1 MSKSIEKLFARLTQ
15 LLIKIL
21 PTIGLGIIAILYIFV
36 IIVTQLFAIARL
48 GFYQTRYHF
57 Y

>member
-1 MSKSIEKLFARLTQ
+1 MFTKL
-15 LLIKIL
+15 L

-36 IIVTQLFAIARL
+36 IMVTQLFAIARL